1 LPLGDEDLMVLRDAR
16 RASRVA
22 VRRSFGSETTE
33 SELCDFTEEPEDFR
47 DFFMGVWGDKE
58 GYYKYAHR
66 KPTNGLKTFFLR
78 TFIIN
83 GPVEAAG

>member
-1 LPLGDEDLMVLRDAR
+1 MPLGDEDLMVLRDAR

-58 GYYKYAHR
+58 GYYKYAVISR
-66 KPTNGLKTFFLR
+66 MSKRRDKIENL
-78 TFIIN
+78 IS
-83 GPVEAAG
+83 